1 MTGQN
6 VYSSLLSF
14 ICLFLCSLMSSFVHT
29 ACMCP
34 RKKKSHAGPRK
45 DKIALRVLLLL
56 LQRSCSNC
64 SDAHV
69 HADLEL

>member
-1 MTGQN
+1 MFIHHFFHLF
-6 VYSSLLSF
+6 VYF
-14 ICLFLCSLMSSFVHT
+14 FVRSCHRSCIPR
-29 ACMCP
+29 ACVQE
-34 RKKKSHAGPRK
+34 RKKSHAGPRK